1 MKCYQSNFALP
12 DNSLENI
19 VLEKDFKEGVIVNFM
34 CQLDQTNII
43 PGVSVGDFWMK
54 RTFGFI
60 DWVKQVALPNVG
72 RPNLFSWRN

>member
-1 MKCYQSNFALP
+1 MVMKCYQSNFALP

-43 PGVSVGDFWMK
+43 PGVSVGDF
-54 RTFGFI
+54 
-60 DWVKQVALPNVG
+60 
-72 RPNLFSWRN
+72 